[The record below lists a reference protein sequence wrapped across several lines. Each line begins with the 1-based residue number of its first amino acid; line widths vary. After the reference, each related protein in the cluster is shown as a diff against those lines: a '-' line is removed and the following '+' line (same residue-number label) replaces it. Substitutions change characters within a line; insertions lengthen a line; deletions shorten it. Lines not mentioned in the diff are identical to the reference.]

1 MTNNIDVSRL
11 TPEQATAELAR
22 LARLL
27 HQANI
32 DYHQKDSPTLSD
44 AEYDRLKQR
53 NGALE
58 AQFPDLKR
66 SDSPTEQI
74 GAAAAEGFTKVTHA
88 LPMLSLSNAFNAE
101 DVQEFEGRI
110 LRYLGG
116 NEATA
121 LAYTAEPKIDG
132 LSLSLRY
139 EDGRLVQAATRGD
152 GQVGENVTE
161 NARNAPTP
169 WPRENEPR

>member
-1 MTNNIDVSRL
+1 MTNNSDVSRL

-44 AEYDRLKQR
+44 AEYDLLKQR

-74 GAAAAEGFTKVTHA
+74 GLQ
-88 LPMLSLSNAFNAE
+88 LPRGL
-101 DVQEFEGRI
+101 
-110 LRYLGG
+110 
-116 NEATA
+116 
-121 LAYTAEPKIDG
+121 PK
-132 LSLSLRY
+132 
-139 EDGRLVQAATRGD
+139 
-152 GQVGENVTE
+152 
-161 NARNAPTP
+161 
-169 WPRENEPR
+169 